1 MAKTLDFNTR
11 KKSYMKIVLSDPDK
25 TTVNVGTP
33 TKSLLTELALV
44 MADKASGGVP
54 NEERMSNLYEFCA
67 RLMSRNRENKVITKD
82 LIESCLDFDDL
93 IYFMDCY
100 TDFINDSVPKN

>member
-25 TTVNVGTP
+25 TTVNVSTP
-33 TKSLLTELALV
+33 TKALITELALV
-44 MADKASGGVP
+44 MAEKADGAP
-54 NEERMSNLYEFCA
+54 DAERMSNLYGFCS
-67 RLMSRNRENKVITKD
+67 RIMSRNKEQKEISQE
-82 LIESCLDFDDL
+82 LLESCLDFDDL
-93 IYFMDCY
+93 LYFMDCY

>member
-11 KKSYMKIVLSDPDK
+11 KKNFMKIVLSDPDK
-25 TTVNVGTP
+25 TTVNVATP
-33 TKSLLTELALV
+33 TKALLTELAV
-44 MADKASGGVP
+44 IMADKSKGGAP
-54 NEERMSNLYEFCA
+54 DEERMSSLYDFCA
-67 RLMSRNRENKVITKD
+67 RLMSRNRENKVITKE